1 MAERPRVSVVVV
13 NWNRKEYLAR
23 CFEAVLTQR
32 YPNIET
38 ILVDNGSHDGS
49 VELVKE
55 RFPNV
60 RLIALDT
67 NRGFAQANNIGI
79 SASSGVFVMTL
90 NNDTQMAPDCI
101 STLVEALEGHPE
113 IYACAPK
120 IISFDEPPLIVNA
133 GIGAKDHMP
142 TDRGGGEPDDGR
154 YDRVEEVFGP
164 NAGAGLYRRMV
175 FETLGG
181 FDEDFFAYYEDVDLA
196 WRARLAGWKCLYI
209 PSAVCRHVSGGTSK
223 SLPFFTEYH
232 LFRNIVWLYIKG
244 IPGPFLR
251 PRLLPFLKQEF
262 VFWKTHLRREEIRWL
277 RMKWDTYRKIPRMFV
292 KRRQVQRSRRIDD
305 AEFERWF
312 LPMLPR

>member
-1 MAERPRVSVVVV
+1 VAERPRVSVVVV